1 MIVSY
6 DLSLEEQA
14 AVEEM
19 LTKRR
24 ISIAK
29 RQAKDFLLK
38 QDIRDIAKFI
48 IETCQDRSLL
58 VDLVTDDTFH
68 HTRQNLINL
77 ILNSAEK
84 FHNEAISDPD
94 FLKMIPDIF
103 PVAFFE

>member
-19 LTKRR
+19 LTRR
-24 ISIAK
+24 RTSIAK

-38 QDIRDIAKFI
+38 QDMRDIAKFI
-48 IETCQDRSLL
+48 TETCQDSPLL
-58 VDLVTDDTFH
+58 VELITDNAY
-68 HTRQNLINL
+68 HTRHNLTDL
-77 ILNSAEK
+77 ILNNAEK
-84 FHNEAISDPD
+84 FHNEAISDLD

-103 PVAFFE
+103 PVLSSE

>member
-19 LTKRR
+19 LTRR
-24 ISIAK
+24 RTSIAK

-48 IETCQDRSLL
+48 TETCQDRPLL
-58 VDLVTDDTFH
+58 VELITDNTY
-68 HTRQNLINL
+68 HTRHNLTDL
-77 ILNSAEK
+77 ILNNAEK
-84 FHNEAISDPD
+84 FHNEAISDLD